1 MCLCVSQQASP
12 GFTVDKKGQREARG
26 YPLLTGCLWRARE
39 AAPESGLMVEMDAQS
54 PRGAIHFM
62 ASAHL

>member
-26 YPLLTGCLWRARE
+26 YPLLTGRLWRARE
-39 AAPESGLMVEMDAQS
+39 AAPESALMLEMDAQS
-54 PRGAIHFM
+54 PRGVIHFM